1 MDSSRSQGSEQES
14 PPFFCRPLNENVE
27 RTEVV
32 NASVREGGLL
42 KASLSRG
49 RSAIIGLRVS
59 ARRLRQVTHC
69 ITIVLRGVL
78 SLTLAN
84 CCCNNA
90 LK

>member
-1 MDSSRSQGSEQES
+1 MDSSRNQAGKQES
-14 PPFFCRPLNENVE
+14 PSFFCRPFNGNVE

-32 NASVREGGLL
+32 NASIRERGSL

-59 ARRLRQVTHC
+59 ARRLRQVTHRRK
-69 ITIVLRGVL
+69 IVLRAAL
-78 SLTLAN
+78 SLTMAN
-84 CCCNNA
+84 CCCTNA